1 MKKTFLAAALAI
13 STGLAAG
20 SVAAEGM
27 MPFGSDEDAAYAA
40 LIWEAMGAA
49 NLVGDHMIRSAPYD
63 GVDPHGKMLETFYTV
78 ATIGDHTGN
87 LIVKRNFGPEGV
99 TADEVLADPGKHL
112 GAITV
117 MYQREEGYD
126 PDNQNW
132 FWVKFLPDGSIDKN
146 PKGMMLAGMVAKGA
160 DVGCIACHSGADDY
174 IFTTDAIT
182 PVMMMQ

>member
-1 MKKTFLAAALAI
+1 MKKTFLAAALALGA
-13 STGLAAG
+13 SLTA
-20 SVAAEGM
+20 SVATAQNM
-27 MPFGSDEDAAYAA
+27 MPFGSEDDAAYAA

-49 NLVGDHMIRSAPYD
+49 NLVGENMIRSVPYD
-63 GVDPHGKMLETFYTV
+63 GVNPHGKMLETFYTV
-78 ATIGDHTGN
+78 ATIGAHTGN

-117 MYQREEGYD
+117 MFQREEGYD
-126 PDNQNW
+126 ADNQNW
-132 FWVKFLPDGSIDKN
+132 FWVKFLPDGSIDMN

-160 DVGCIACHSGADDY
+160 DVGCIACHSGEEDY
-174 IFTTDAIT
+174 IFTSDAIT